1 MCAFSRVTVLPV
13 GFPFSSMMSNISIV
27 VCAFLRL
34 SAAFCF
40 EFILHLCAGFSRDA
54 GVAVHDARAGDLVV
68 AVFLPDRIECRV
80 QFPVAF
86 FVCLLYTSPSPRDA

>member
-13 GFPFSSMMSNISIV
+13 GFPFSYMMSNFSSV
-27 VCAFLRL
+27 VCAFIRL

-86 FVCLLYTSPSPRDA
+86 FVFGVFK